1 LEDKRLVW
9 LALGTKFGD
18 QRLLLNS
25 ISFAEL
31 NQNFGLSQVSWL
43 TACRPSAEIFGCEC
57 WGAQTALCA
66 LAKAANAKAEKLVT
80 KGKPLDLEE
89 LIRTGARGKTNMPKL
104 NFPHSL
110 IERLS

>member
-1 LEDKRLVW
+1 M
-9 LALGTKFGD
+9 
-18 QRLLLNS
+18 NS

>member
-1 LEDKRLVW
+1 MEDKPLVW

-18 QRLLLNS
+18 QRLPLHS

-31 NQNFGLSQVSWL
+31 NQNFGVSQIFWL

-66 LAKAANAKAEKLVT
+66 LEKAAKAEKLVT
-80 KGKPLDLEE
+80 KGKPLDSEE
-89 LIRTGARGKTNMPKL
+89 LIRAGPR
-104 NFPHSL
+104 
-110 IERLS
+110 

>member
-1 LEDKRLVW
+1 
-9 LALGTKFGD
+9 
-18 QRLLLNS
+18 
-25 ISFAEL
+25 
-31 NQNFGLSQVSWL
+31 
-43 TACRPSAEIFGCEC
+43 
-57 WGAQTALCA
+57 
-66 LAKAANAKAEKLVT
+66 VT